1 MSTTLHDRGRW
12 MARPLTV
19 LVAAALLLLPNLSCT
34 RPQSRYSD
42 ESFYEDVAWGIMTG
56 LVDIFNQNLAGMP
69 TGTIDMTAAG
79 PFGGTVHITGTTSY
93 DQGNGI
99 ETVHLKYDMSN
110 CQISSTS
117 SSSDL
122 NVNLTLNGV
131 ISEDGSWSSTYVS
144 LSYNS
149 DALSVNGSSKRDDDV
164 RDVNDMT
171 TFKANRTSSGTSAE
185 LFGFNVSW

>member
-42 ESFYEDVAWGIMTG
+42 ESFYEDVAWGIITG
-56 LVDIFNQNLAGMP
+56 LVDIFNQNLAGTP

-93 DQGNGI
+93 NQGNGI

-110 CQISSTS
+110 CQYPQ
-117 SSSDL
+117 L
-122 NVNLTLNGV
+122 
-131 ISEDGSWSSTYVS
+131 
-144 LSYNS
+144 
-149 DALSVNGSSKRDDDV
+149 RHH
-164 RDVNDMT
+164 
-171 TFKANRTSSGTSAE
+171 RT
-185 LFGFNVSW
+185 